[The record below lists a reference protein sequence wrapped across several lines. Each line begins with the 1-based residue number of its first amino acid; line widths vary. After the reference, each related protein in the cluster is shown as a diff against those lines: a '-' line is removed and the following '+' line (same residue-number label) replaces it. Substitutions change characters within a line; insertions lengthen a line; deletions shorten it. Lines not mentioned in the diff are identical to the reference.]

1 MRSEQR
7 KPHVAKLG
15 KMLKAVLQSLDERG
29 EVEGLEKV
37 LIIELKRGGFIISSK
52 EMRQAEDY
60 AGEIRKSGKIR
71 RDTLI
76 EAFVLG
82 TMISDDAKDPVQKGE
97 PTHTKIKSETYST
110 TLRKAHARTF
120 HLLKKIE
127 QAKEMELYDEEI
139 EEVLRQPEQQGLFQK

>member
-1 MRSEQR
+1 M
-7 KPHVAKLG
+7 
-15 KMLKAVLQSLDERG
+15 
-29 EVEGLEKV
+29 

-60 AGEIRKSGKIR
+60 ADEIRKSGKIK

-82 TMISDDAKDPVQKGE
+82 TTISDYARDPVQKGE
-97 PTHTKIKSETYST
+97 PIHTKIKSETYST

-127 QAKEMELYDEEI
+127 QAKEEELYDKEI
-139 EEVLRQPEQQGLFQK
+139 EEVLSAPDQMTMNLN